1 MSGERCACDGRD
13 CGGFCRDGHKA
24 PEKCPAFYEARVE
37 EIVKRRIRRD
47 LEATDAI
54 SESR

>member
-1 MSGERCACDGRD
+1 MSFKCACDGRD

-24 PEKCPAFYEARVE
+24 PEKCPAIYEAKVD